1 MKIWQQTKLSYIWEL
16 AVIATNTRAKMKIY
30 QINDIIS
37 DLTKPKAY
45 YVGVFE
51 NTPDPDIDWPHRHG
65 FYSLVWFTQGNG
77 INVIDFDEYEI
88 LSNRIFTINPKQ
100 IHNWNY
106 SVDSRGYFLLIEEH
120 LAKHLNIDFSFPF
133 VDLKTDDIQ
142 FVKEIFERMSSDN
155 NQLTAIPYLI
165 SLLSTSEIYRNK
177 LSDTVIQFKQ
187 RITENFDENITIEQY
202 AEKLNISAETL
213 NQLCKDETGLTAKQL
228 QLDLKIMEA
237 KRLLLYSSLNTSE
250 IAFKLGFEDNSYFS
264 RIFKKKTN
272 TAPANF
278 RKKYLKS
285 R

>member
-1 MKIWQQTKLSYIWEL
+1 
-16 AVIATNTRAKMKIY
+16 MKIY
-30 QINDIIS
+30 QINDIIPS
-37 DLTKPKAY
+37 LVKPKEY

-51 NTPDPDIDWPHRHG
+51 DTPDPDIEWPHRHG

-88 LSNRIFTINPKQ
+88 LSNRIFTINTKQ

-120 LAKHLNIDFSFPF
+120 LAKQLNIDFSMPF
-133 VDLKTDDIQ
+133 VDLKTDDIP
-142 FVKEIFERMSSDN
+142 FVNEIFKRMTSEN

-165 SLLSTSEIYRNK
+165 SLLSRPEIRPNK
-177 LSDTVIQFKQ
+177 LGHTIIQYKKL
-187 RITENFDENITIEQY
+187 ITENYDKNFTIEQY
-202 AEKLNISAETL
+202 AEKLNLSTETL

-228 QLDLKIMEA
+228 QLDLKITEA

-250 IAFKLGFEDNSYFS
+250 IAFKLGFEDSSYFS

-272 TAPANF
+272 ISPANF
-278 RKKYLKS
+278 LEKCLKS
-285 R
+285 RKKS

>member
-1 MKIWQQTKLSYIWEL
+1 
-16 AVIATNTRAKMKIY
+16 MKIY
-30 QINDIIS
+30 QINHIIPE
-37 DLTKPKAY
+37 LTEPTEY

-51 NTPDPDIDWPHRHG
+51 DTPDPDIEWPHRHG

-120 LAKHLNIDFSFPF
+120 LAKHLNIDFFFPF

-142 FVKEIFERMSSDN
+142 FVKEIFKRMSSSH
-155 NQLTAIPYLI
+155 NQSTAISYLT
-165 SLLSTSEIYRNK
+165 SLLSTSETYRK
-177 LSDTVIQFKQ
+177 KISDTVIQFKQ
-187 RITENFDENITIEQY
+187 RITENFDENITVEQY

-213 NQLCKDETGLTAKQL
+213 NQLCKDGTGLTAKQL
-228 QLDLKIMEA
+228 QLDLKITEA

-264 RIFKKKTN
+264 RIFKKKTDYS
-272 TAPANF
+272 PAEF
-278 RKKYLKS
+278 QKKYLKNGKKS
-285 R
+285 

>member
-1 MKIWQQTKLSYIWEL
+1 
-16 AVIATNTRAKMKIY
+16 MKIY
-30 QINDIIS
+30 QINDIIPE
-37 DLTKPKAY
+37 LTEPTIY

-51 NTPDPDIDWPHRHG
+51 DTPDPGIEWPHRHG
-65 FYSLVWFTQGNG
+65 FYSLIWFTQGNG
-77 INVIDFDEYEI
+77 INVIDFEEYEI

-106 SVDSRGYFLLIEEH
+106 SLDSCGYFLLIEEH
-120 LAKHLNIDFSFPF
+120 LAKHLNIDFSLPF

-142 FVKEIFERMSSDN
+142 FVKEIFKRMLSN
-155 NQLTAIPYLI
+155 HNKLVAIPYLI
-165 SLLSTSEIYRNK
+165 SLLSTPLTNRNK
-177 LSDTVIQFKQ
+177 LSDTIIKFKQ
-187 RITENFDENITIEQY
+187 QITENFDKNNTLEQY

-213 NQLCKDETGLTAKQL
+213 NQLCKEGTGLTAKKL
-228 QLDLKIMEA
+228 QLDLKITEA

-272 TAPANF
+272 TSPVNF
-278 RKKYLKS
+278 RKKYLKI

>member
-1 MKIWQQTKLSYIWEL
+1 
-16 AVIATNTRAKMKIY
+16 MKIY
-30 QINDIIS
+30 QINDIIP
-37 DLTKPKAY
+37 DLIEPTEY

-51 NTPDPDIDWPHRHG
+51 DTPDPEIEWPHIHG

-106 SVDSRGYFLLIEEH
+106 SDDSCGYFLLIEEH
-120 LAKHLNIDFSFPF
+120 LAKHLNIDFSLPF

-142 FVKEIFERMSSDN
+142 FVKEIFKRMSSE

-165 SLLSTSEIYRNK
+165 SLLSTSEIRHNK
-177 LSDTVIQFKQ
+177 LSDTIIQFKKL
-187 RITENFDENITIEQY
+187 ITENYDKNLTIEQY
-202 AEKLNISAETL
+202 AEQLKISTETL
-213 NQLCKDETGLTAKQL
+213 NQLCKDKIGLTAKQL
-228 QLDLKIMEA
+228 QLDLKITEA
-237 KRLLLYSSLNTSE
+237 KRLLLYSMLNTSE

-272 TAPANF
+272 ISPANF
-278 RKKYLKS
+278 RKKYPKS